1 MNEIRME
8 TMWLTAASAV
18 LGLYL
23 LIYPDI
29 RIMPEMESLALTVE
43 LSSGYMAQDQM
54 VNELMRPL
62 EQKISHLDNVDTV
75 ESRTGLLPA

>member
-8 TMWLTAASAV
+8 TMWLTAAAAV

-62 EQKISHLDNVDTV
+62 EQKISRLDNVDTV